1 MYITNNRKHRRRV
14 FFKKKTATLTGS
26 GSRAHKE

>member
-14 FFKKKTATLTGS
+14 FFRNKKTATLTGS
-26 GSRAHKE
+26 GKQGS